1 LRRDEDL
8 AALRTDDTR
17 CALRGLCGMI
27 PARAGIIAMRRFA
40 ASISGHILF
49 YSVTSLSV
57 NTKEKPHEID
67 SAQAGEKH

>member
-1 LRRDEDL
+1 
-8 AALRTDDTR
+8 
-17 CALRGLCGMI
+17 MI